1 MKNSISGRIKRGRV
15 ISSARGFALVAAILA
30 CLILMALA
38 ILVISLSTGDL
49 RTSATVVGDK
59 KSLAAVESG
68 IHKLSQNFDPS
79 ATAANFGLGAST
91 TWQDV
96 DATNDPGA
104 QYRYSASAASTM
116 PPLPLAGYSMEAGQ
130 GWGMTRYNITVE
142 GQNTTYNTRAQVDVG
157 IGYGPVP
164 TGTMYQ

>member
-1 MKNSISGRIKRGRV
+1 MKNNMSGRIKRGGV

-68 IHKLSQNFDPS
+68 IQKLSQNFDPS

-91 TWQDV
+91 TWQNV
-96 DATNDPGA
+96 DATNDPGS

-130 GWGMTRYNITVE
+130 GWGMARYNITVE
-142 GQNTTYNTRAQVDVG
+142 GQNTNYNTRAQVDVG

>member
-1 MKNSISGRIKRGRV
+1 MKNNMSGRIKRGGV

-59 KSLAAVESG
+59 KSLSAVESG

-79 ATAANFGLGAST
+79 ATTANFGLGAST
-91 TWQDV
+91 TWQNV
-96 DATNDPGA
+96 DATNDPGS
-104 QYRYSASAASTM
+104 QYRYSAAAASTM
-116 PPLPLAGYSMEAGQ
+116 PPLTLAGYSMEAGQ
-130 GWGMTRYNITVE
+130 GWGMTRYNIIVE
-142 GQNTTYNTRAQVDVG
+142 GQNTNYNTRAQVDVG